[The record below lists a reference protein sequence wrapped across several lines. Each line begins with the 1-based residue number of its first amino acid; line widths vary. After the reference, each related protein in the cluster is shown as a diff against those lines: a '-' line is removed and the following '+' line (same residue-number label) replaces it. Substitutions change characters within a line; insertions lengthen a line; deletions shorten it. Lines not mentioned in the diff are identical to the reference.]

1 MKLYQ
6 ESGYVNMGAIFD
18 LGLPF
23 NFIVGGRGTGKTYT
37 ALKECVER
45 NEVFFFLRRT
55 QAQTDLV
62 SKSEFSPFKKLNS
75 DLGWNIK
82 TAPISKNNAAFFQA
96 DADGQVTGN
105 PIGYTGAL
113 STMANIRGF
122 DSSEVVRILYDEF
135 IPELHEKPIKNE
147 GAAFLNAYE
156 TINRNREL
164 QGQKPVQV
172 VCMANANTMSN
183 ALFLEL
189 GLVRVA
195 DKMLRDGRE
204 IFIDK
209 KRGR

>member
-23 NFIVGGRGTGKTYT
+23 NFVVGGRGTGKTYT

-45 NEVFFFLRRT
+45 GDVFFFLRRT

-62 SKSEFSPFKKLNS
+62 SKPEFSPFKKLNS
-75 DLGWNIK
+75 DLGWNVK

-96 DADGQVTGN
+96 DADGQMTGS

-122 DSSEVVRILYDEF
+122 DS
-135 IPELHEKPIKNE
+135 
-147 GAAFLNAYE
+147 
-156 TINRNREL
+156 
-164 QGQKPVQV
+164 
-172 VCMANANTMSN
+172 
-183 ALFLEL
+183 
-189 GLVRVA
+189 
-195 DKMLRDGRE
+195 
-204 IFIDK
+204 
-209 KRGR
+209 